1 MFIFRGILVDSQLL
15 LWRFI
20 HHLPSHTKLSQ
31 ITSSQPCKHAVA
43 SRNLI
48 RQFLARFTGPL
59 PSKYTLAFA
68 HSFAKLS
75 RKYPYPQTPGGKH
88 QGVVVWFSQSLTFG
102 SFAAAFGACF
112 LRLQN
117 ATLGST
123 SGRCKAARLCFKT
136 IHNIQLSRN
145 FRE

>member
-31 ITSSQPCKHAVA
+31 ITSSQSCKHAVA
-43 SRNLI
+43 SRNSPSQDKLLLI

-59 PSKYTLAFA
+59 PSKYTLTFA

-88 QGVVVWFSQSLTFG
+88 QRVVVWFSQSLTFG
-102 SFAAAFGACF
+102 SFAAAFGACANKKSF
-112 LRLQN
+112 
-117 ATLGST
+117 ADW
-123 SGRCKAARLCFKT
+123 K
-136 IHNIQLSRN
+136 N
-145 FRE
+145 FRESFQHNTHGFRT